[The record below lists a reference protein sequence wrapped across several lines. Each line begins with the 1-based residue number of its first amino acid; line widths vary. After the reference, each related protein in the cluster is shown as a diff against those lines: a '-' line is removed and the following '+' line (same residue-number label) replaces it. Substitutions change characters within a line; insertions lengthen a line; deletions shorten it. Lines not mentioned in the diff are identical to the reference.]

1 MFMLYTPIFGSSL
14 KRFGIQEGGGGLFD
28 LCGDPSVSVVLQ
40 ILGKILEF
48 VLEFLENCVL

>member
-1 MFMLYTPIFGSSL
+1 MLYTPIFGSSL

-28 LCGDPSVSVVLQ
+28 LSGDPSVSVVFQ